1 MKSILL
7 PLSLLGS
14 SLLLAQSEVVEVHLS
29 PNFIRNIGG
38 VTTFD
43 RDQFITVHESYG
55 SKDMTDD
62 ELHYLE
68 DVLDARYGRD
78 GGLLSWQATHTKAD
92 PNNPDMPD
100 VEDIKRGAEAYRKS
114 LVGRQRELSEKMK
127 EVVICTHPE
136 IMHATP
142 DNEHVPWG
150 PRSYEGVAEY
160 TAQFLK
166 HYFTDSER
174 PRYLEV
180 FNEPFVKIKNIK
192 GASVQTMSEQ
202 HNVVAKRVKE
212 LNPDVLVGGYAA
224 AWIELEHR
232 NFGHCNDWQKAFMD
246 IAGENMDFFSYH
258 LYDGVNVEGAPRD
271 RTGSNSEAIMDII
284 DTYSHL
290 KFGVAKPLMITEY
303 GKIPDGNMGMM
314 DYSPERSAG
323 MLYSFNGQ
331 HMTFMDHPDRLIKT
345 IPFIL
350 GKAMWTYELKGE
362 GKPGQANPFL
372 LWRKTAEG
380 DFVTTDLTLFYDFW
394 KGVEGEWRV
403 SQSSNPDVR
412 VQFLAD
418 RDRLIVILGNLA
430 FEPHTVQ
437 LTGLEGVNVK
447 AVQARSLMTHGEQ
460 PIVDQRSMD
469 RIPSTVNL
477 QPGMGLMLFVDLEHT
492 KRPKAQVKEY
502 RVYATDYLKDIEAD
516 QPIEFQFDNTPS
528 GTGTAVL
535 RVSPGRELGKAV
547 LPTSIKFN
555 GHSLKIPTNWAG
567 SDQAGRSN
575 FFGMI
580 EFNVPMKHV
589 AQTNEVEIIYPD
601 SGGKIACAVLQ
612 INRNEKL

>member
-1 MKSILL
+1 MKKFLYLSILT
-7 PLSLLGS
+7 PTMA
-14 SLLLAQSEVVEVHLS
+14 LLAAESVEVELA
-29 PNFIRNIGG
+29 PAFVRNIGG

-62 ELHYLE
+62 ELLYLE
-68 DVLDARYGRD
+68 EVLDARYGRD

-100 VEDIKRGAEAYRKS
+100 IEAIKRDARAYRKT
-114 LVGRQRELSEKMK
+114 LAGRQRELPEKMQ
-127 EVVICTHPE
+127 EVVICTHPD

-142 DNEHVPWG
+142 YNEHLPWG

-166 HYFTDSER
+166 YYFTDSER

-180 FNEPFVKIKNIK
+180 FNEPFVKIKKIK
-192 GASVQTMSEQ
+192 GSSVQTMSEQ

-232 NFGHCNDWQKAFMD
+232 NFGHWNDWQKAFMD

-303 GKIPDGNMGMM
+303 GKIPEGNMNSLS
-314 DYSPERSAG
+314 YSAERIAG
-323 MLYSFNGQ
+323 MLYSINGQ
-331 HMTFMDHPDRLIKT
+331 HMTFMDHPDRFIKT

-350 GKAMWTYELKGE
+350 GKALWTYDMDPD

-394 KGVEGEWRV
+394 KGIEGEWRV

-412 VQFLAD
+412 VHMLAD
-418 RDRLIVILGNLA
+418 GKRLIVIFGNLA
-430 FEPHTVQ
+430 HETQVVQ
-437 LTGLEGVNVK
+437 LKGLEGLDVQ
-447 AVQARSLMTHGEQ
+447 AVQSRVLVTHGET
-460 PIVDQRSMD
+460 PMVGERSLD
-469 RIPSTVNL
+469 RIPKQFQL
-477 QPGMGLMLFVDLEHT
+477 LPGMGAMLLIDLKQTIQT
-492 KRPKAQVKEY
+492 KGAVREY
-502 RVYATDYLKDIEAD
+502 RVYATDYLKDIKAGE
-516 QPIEFQFDNTPS
+516 PIDFTFNETP
-528 GTGTAVL
+528 TGGGSAVL

-555 GHSLKIPTNWAG
+555 GHSLEIPSNWAG

-580 EFNVPMKHV
+580 EFNVPMEYV
-589 AQTNEVEIIYPD
+589 AQTNELEIIYPD
-601 SGGKIACAVLQ
+601 SGGKLACAVLQ
-612 INRNEKL
+612 VNRNEKL